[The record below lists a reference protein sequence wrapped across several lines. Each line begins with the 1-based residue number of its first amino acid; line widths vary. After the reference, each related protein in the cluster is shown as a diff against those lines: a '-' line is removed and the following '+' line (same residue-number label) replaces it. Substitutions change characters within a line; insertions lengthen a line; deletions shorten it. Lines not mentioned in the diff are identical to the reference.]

1 MICIHYLDPNP
12 ENDIPVVFLHG
23 LGSDANSWVMQA
35 PALAAAGFRPI
46 LLDLPGFGRSVF
58 SGQRWSIAVAAH
70 EIVKALP
77 FDSFVM
83 VGLSLGGVVAQ
94 EIALIY
100 PEKVTHLILIN
111 TFAALRPTRLDDIFY
126 FVKRFVIAALASP
139 EQQAELVA
147 KRVFPGNEQAQLRG
161 MLVEQIMQADPKVYR
176 AAMRQCVLVDYRRRL
191 HSLKIPSL
199 IITGD
204 SDSTVSPAIQTQ
216 LARSIP
222 KSKQVFITGGN
233 HGMIV
238 THADEVNRA
247 LLEFLSEK

>member
-1 MICIHYLDPNP
+1 LINIHYLDPNP
-12 ENDIPVVFLHG
+12 ENAIPVVFLHG

-58 SGQRWSIAVAAH
+58 SGQRWSIVVAAH
-70 EIVKALP
+70 EIVKTLP

-94 EIALIY
+94 EIALTY

-111 TFAALRPTRLDDIFY
+111 TFAALRPTRLDEISY
-126 FVKRFVIAALASP
+126 FAKRFLIAAITSP
-139 EQQAELVA
+139 ERQADLVA
-147 KRVFPGNEQAQLRG
+147 KRVFPGDDQVQLRG

-247 LLEFLSEK
+247 MLEFLSEK